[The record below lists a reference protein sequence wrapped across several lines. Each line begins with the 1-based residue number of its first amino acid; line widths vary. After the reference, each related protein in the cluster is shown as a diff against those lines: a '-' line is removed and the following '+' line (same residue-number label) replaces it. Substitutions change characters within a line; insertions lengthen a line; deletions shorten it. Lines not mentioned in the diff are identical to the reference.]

1 MIMEFNSIL
10 LENITGY
17 DKHYCTIH
25 DVFDELLYP
34 TIKELCQLK
43 GEDEYV
49 YISAKHKEHHFEYK
63 VGLINMDTEHKR
75 KRRRIIIKLER
86 DDNNNEECEY

>member
-1 MIMEFNSIL
+1 MEFNSIL
-10 LENITGY
+10 LENIKGY
-17 DKHYCTIH
+17 DKHYRTIH

-34 TIKELCQLK
+34 TIQELCQLK

-49 YISAKHKEHHFEYK
+49 YISTKHKEHHFEYK

-75 KRRRIIIKLER
+75 KRRRIVIKLER
-86 DDNNNEECEY
+86 DIEKIRDCEGL